1 MCSLY
6 QTPEHVIFL
15 KKFHMRG
22 TNILLFLIDLKVL
35 QDDGIVLV
43 EFYANWCG
51 HCKALA
57 PIWEKVG
64 TILKGV
70 VKVAALDADAHS
82 SLAQVKL

>member
-1 MCSLY
+1 M
-6 QTPEHVIFL
+6 
-15 KKFHMRG
+15 
-22 TNILLFLIDLKVL
+22 
-35 QDDGIVLV
+35 

-57 PIWEKVG
+57 PTWEKVG

-82 SLAQVKL
+82 SLAQVRW